1 MSTTYLVHRQL
12 GQSFLYRSIIP
23 RDLRPILGQN
33 QFQLSLRCGILSHAK
48 HLSQQLYRHTQK
60 IYAQIRHNSD
70 QLELTLQQIKHQLR
84 IELDK
89 LNQSFSKPVQLPQ
102 LSLPR
107 PKSKTTTTKTISLSE
122 LSSRFL
128 EAKTEAGYPSKT
140 LSGYQD
146 THNLLLEVAGDR
158 SIDSI
163 SHQDARN
170 FIQVLKR
177 LPVNRAKSYPQ
188 WSVKRLLQLEHQHL
202 LSHKTILKHIE
213 RVSALFNWAINQ
225 GYISENVFRGKLEP
239 IRNKQMIQKYFTA
252 DEMNLILGNDLKGES
267 LEQNKP
273 ERYWVTLLSAYSG
286 ARLNEICQLDVIDI
300 QELDGIWT
308 MDLNTNSE
316 DKSLK
321 TEAGNRLVPIHP
333 KLIELGFLNYV
344 GQTRNGNHQKLFP
357 NLKKM
362 LSTGY
367 GTLISRW
374 FARYLKK
381 LGIKKKGKNFHSFR
395 HTVVNKLSSEKVYEP
410 FIKELIGHSH
420 GSLTM
425 DVYGGR
431 KPLEVLLNECVIKI

>member
-1 MSTTYLVHRQL
+1 MSATYLVHRQL

-48 HLSQQLYRHTQK
+48 HLSQQLYHQTQK
-60 IYAQIRHNSD
+60 IYAQIRNNSD

-84 IELDK
+84 IELNK
-89 LNQSFSKPVQLPQ
+89 LNQSFSRSVQLPQ
-102 LSLPR
+102 LPPPR
-107 PKSKTTTTKTISLSE
+107 PNKSKTTAKTISLSE
-122 LSSRFL
+122 LSNKFL
-128 EAKTEAGYPSKT
+128 KTKTEAGYPSKT

-146 THNLLLEVAGDR
+146 THNLLLEVIGDR

-188 WSVKRLLQLEHQHL
+188 WSVKRLLQLEHQQL
-202 LSHKTILKHIE
+202 LSHKTIRKHTE

-225 GYISENVFRGKLEP
+225 GYTSENVFRGKLEP
-239 IRNKQMIQKYFTA
+239 IRNRQIIQKYFTP
-252 DEMNLILGNDLKGES
+252 DEMNLILGDDLKRES

-300 QELDGIWT
+300 QQFDGIWT
-308 MDLNTNSE
+308 INLNTNSA

-333 KLIELGFLNYV
+333 KLLELGFLDYI
-344 GQTRNGNHQKLFP
+344 GQIGNGNHQKLFP

-374 FARYLKK
+374 FAKYLKK

-395 HTVVNKLSSEKVYEP
+395 HTVVNRLTTKQVYQP

-431 KPLEVLLNECVIKI
+431 KPLEVLLKECVIKI